1 VYMLLHAIVNHHGNN
16 HSVASLVASWCVV
29 GGGERAWLAPF
40 STRKGQ
46 KWRKKKWQ
54 NNQCFDWI
62 LFHTFCFIF
71 HSLVSQPSPLAPPPP
86 FFPLEMTYPF
96 FPSNYY

>member
-16 HSVASLVASWCVV
+16 HSIASLVASWCVL
-29 GGGERAWLAPF
+29 GGGWLAPI

-46 KWRKKKWQ
+46 KWRKKIWQ

-71 HSLVSQPSPLAPPPP
+71 HSLVSQPSPLAPSPPLFSP
-86 FFPLEMTYPF
+86 
-96 FPSNYY
+96 